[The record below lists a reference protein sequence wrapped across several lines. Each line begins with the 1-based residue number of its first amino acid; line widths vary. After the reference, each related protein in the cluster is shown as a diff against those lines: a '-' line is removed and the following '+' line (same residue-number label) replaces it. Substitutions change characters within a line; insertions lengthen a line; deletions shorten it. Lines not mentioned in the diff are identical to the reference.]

1 MTLDIQRFRPSL
13 FARTTMVLGCIL
25 SLGACDAAMPQPMDA
40 EPGSDA
46 AMDAGLDTGVTD
58 ALEDAG
64 IDANSPV
71 DSGPADTD
79 GDGVPDA
86 VDCAPEDESTGAE
99 AERDCTNMC
108 GVGAE
113 TCRDGEWTTCSAPTD
128 CLCDTPGEARVVQ
141 CGNCG
146 QMSERCADGAW
157 MPTSECLDEGPCAP
171 ADVESMDRGNCGVNQ
186 RICQTD
192 CNWGDWAVVTPR
204 GECSP
209 GSRQCDPPTGTDR
222 LCNSMCMW
230 EDDPA
235 CAVNP

>member
-1 MTLDIQRFRPSL
+1 MPLCPNRWMRNRGRMRPWTRAWTPASPMPWRTLASMPTHLSILGRRTRMETGCRTLLIVHPKMRAPEQKPSGT
-13 FARTTMVLGCIL
+13 ARTC
-25 SLGACDAAMPQPMDA
+25 A
-40 EPGSDA
+40 
-46 AMDAGLDTGVTD
+46 
-58 ALEDAG
+58 ALERRPA
-64 IDANSPV
+64 ATE
-71 DSGPADTD
+71 SGPPALRPQIAFATHQ
-79 GDGVPDA
+79 A
-86 VDCAPEDESTGAE
+86 RLASF
-99 AERDCTNMC
+99 
-108 GVGAE
+108 
-113 TCRDGEWTTCSAPTD
+113 SA
-128 CLCDTPGEARVVQ
+128 AS
-141 CGNCG
+141 G